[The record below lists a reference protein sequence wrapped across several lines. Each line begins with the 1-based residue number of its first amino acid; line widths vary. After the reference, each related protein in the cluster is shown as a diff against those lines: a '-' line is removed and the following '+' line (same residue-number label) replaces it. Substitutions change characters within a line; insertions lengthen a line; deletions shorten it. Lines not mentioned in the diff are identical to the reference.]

1 MFAGNLLLLLF
12 DVSLLLKERSYCLIL
27 FDLSDFA
34 SLHFLLFVAGF
45 MDFGLKF
52 SFVRW
57 FPTVILFCIFGSCLV
72 LLGRS
77 LIFSSNK
84 VVKLTAMSCE
94 TIELLDFDL

>member
-34 SLHFLLFVAGF
+34 SLHLLLFVAGF

-52 SFVRW
+52 SFVR
-57 FPTVILFCIFGSCLV
+57 
-72 LLGRS
+72 
-77 LIFSSNK
+77 
-84 VVKLTAMSCE
+84 
-94 TIELLDFDL
+94 